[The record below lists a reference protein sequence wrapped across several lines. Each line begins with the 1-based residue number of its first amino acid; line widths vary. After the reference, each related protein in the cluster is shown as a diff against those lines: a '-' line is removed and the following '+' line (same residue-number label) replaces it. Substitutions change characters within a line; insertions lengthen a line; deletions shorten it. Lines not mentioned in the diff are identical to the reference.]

1 MKNLEMEQINSI
13 VRCMYYPI
21 EYKKDRLII
30 DEGDV
35 GNLVYIIEGILILLR
50 DYINSN
56 IIYHKKMVMLK

>member
-13 VRCMYYPI
+13 VRCMYPI

>member
-1 MKNLEMEQINSI
+1 MEQINSI
-13 VRCMYYPI
+13 VRCMYPI
-21 EYKKDRLII
+21 EYKKDSLII